1 MSAVIEADILTT
13 VENITTEQ
21 CVEEEVVKN
30 IVEVSSDN
38 TFVLPA
44 SISVSIPVQHAVQQQ
59 GRDMLK
65 NVEVMDNNGQTITL
79 DSGHIVEVR
88 FCCSELD
95 AFLLFII
102 VVS

>member
-1 MSAVIEADILTT
+1 MLTIAIKMSAVIEADILTT

-88 FCCSELD
+88 FCFS
-95 AFLLFII
+95 
-102 VVS
+102 

>member
-88 FCCSELD
+88 FCCS
-95 AFLLFII
+95 
-102 VVS
+102 